1 LFMGYLTAAVLMIFA
16 AVMEAWIGVAA
27 ERRSLEHVAAPL
39 SSKGL

>member
-1 LFMGYLTAAVLMIFA
+1 LFAGYLVAAALMVFGAII
-16 AVMEAWIGVAA
+16 EAWIGISA